1 MNKKFIDNSLNY
13 CILASDGA
21 WDSLNLDD
29 ISKITFE
36 NKNDFDNSYT
46 NSSEDNISCIV
57 VDLKKK
63 IY

>member
-1 MNKKFIDNSLNY
+1 MNKKFIDNILN
-13 CILASDGA
+13 
-21 WDSLNLDD
+21 LNLDD

-46 NSSEDNISCIV
+46 NSSEGNISCIV
-57 VDLKKK
+57 FDLKKK